1 MPRAIPVAVRQL
13 IWRRHQQGEST
24 AALAAAYGVSARA
37 IRALIGRLLSAGPDA
52 IRPNYHAP
60 PPPAHAK
67 PADCRAE
74 VTQLRRDH
82 ATWGAAWMLT
92 ILRQRFPGRPWPAPR
107 TVQRWLK
114 AAGLNPAPR
123 GRRPGT
129 NANRATAPHE
139 VWQMDGAECIRLANG
154 EQVCWLRVVDEL
166 TGAALQTTIVPPGH
180 ACVRSARY
188 PSRGTCAGPS
198 RAGAC
203 RPGFAWTTGYRG
215 GRMTVTPRSW
225 RAQ

>member
-13 IWRRHQQGEST
+13 IWQRHQQGEST
-24 AALAAAYGVSARA
+24 TALAAAYGVSARA
-37 IRALIGRLLSAGPDA
+37 IRALIGRLHSAGPDA

-60 PPPAHAK
+60 PPPPHAK

-74 VTQLRRDH
+74 VLQLRRDH

-92 ILRQRFPGRPWPAPR
+92 ILRQRFPDRPWPAPR
-107 TVQRWLK
+107 TAQRWLK

-129 NANRATAPHE
+129 NASRAAAPHE

-154 EQVCWLRVVDEL
+154 EQVCWLRIVDEL
-166 TGAALQTTIVPPGH
+166 TGAALQTTIFPPAPAVSGRRATRPRGLAPGLH
-180 ACVRSARY
+180 ALGRADPV
-188 PSRGTCAGPS
+188 SRGQ
-198 RAGAC
+198 RD
-203 RPGFAWTTGYRG
+203 
-215 GRMTVTPRSW
+215 TVGVG
-225 RAQ
+225 